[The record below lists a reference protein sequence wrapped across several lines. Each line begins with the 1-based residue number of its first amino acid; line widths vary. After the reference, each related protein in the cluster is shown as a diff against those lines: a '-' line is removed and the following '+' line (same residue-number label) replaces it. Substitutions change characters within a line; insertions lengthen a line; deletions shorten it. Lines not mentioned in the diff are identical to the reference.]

1 MGKRKE
7 PIAIV
12 GMACR
17 FPGGAS
23 SPEAF
28 WESLAK
34 GRDLVGRID
43 ERRWGTEYYYHPNPQ
58 TPGRSYTWSAGVLD
72 DIDRFDAAFFG
83 ISPREA
89 AEMDPQQRLLL
100 ELAWEA
106 LEDGAQV
113 PERLSG
119 SDCAVYIGISST
131 DYANSRID
139 DPGSGDAYAMTGG
152 TLSIAA
158 NRISYVFDLHGP
170 SMAVDTACSSSLVA
184 LHQACLGIWR
194 GGSASALAGGV
205 NILMTPFSF
214 IGFSKASM
222 LSPTGRCRAF
232 DAAGDGYV
240 RAEGGA
246 VVYLKP
252 LSRARRDGD
261 PVHALILG
269 SAVNSDGRT
278 RGLSMPNPDA
288 QEELLAS
295 AYADAGVD
303 PKKLVYVEAHGTGT
317 AAGDPQEARAIGR
330 VLAGGR
336 AAGDPLP
343 IGSVKTNLG
352 HLEPASGMAGLLKAV
367 LVLRHRAVPASLH
380 FRTPNPN
387 IPFEELNLRV
397 ATEYAELPDDG
408 VPATLGV
415 NSFGFG
421 GTNAHVVLGEHRGPA
436 PRTRS
441 SRRGAT
447 LPLVLSARSPRALS
461 DLASRY
467 REFLLAPEAPCPR
480 ETAANAARR
489 RQHHDHRLVVFGR
502 DAVELAGR
510 LEVFATEGRGADLVS
525 GQAIGGPARI
535 AFVFSGN
542 GSQWAGM
549 GRRLLGED
557 PHFRRAVREVDALV
571 RDQSGFSVIAELKAG
586 PEKSRLHLTEF
597 AQPALFALQVGL
609 IESFARRG
617 LRPDLVL
624 GHSVGEV
631 AAAFASGVFDL
642 PQATRVIHERSRA
655 QAPTRGRGRM
665 AALGLSP
672 GRAIEMVRPYGG
684 EVELAAVNSPSS
696 VTLCGP
702 LEALEELGRTC
713 KGESA
718 PHFRILDLDYAFH
731 SREMDPVRDG
741 LLAALEGLAPSS
753 AEVPFVSTVSGEV
766 LSGRALGARYW
777 WDNVRR
783 PVRFDKA
790 LATICGDG
798 PSIFLE
804 VGPHPIMQGY
814 LNENLRATGSKG
826 RALPVLRRDND
837 GVARVWEAIAAV
849 HVHGGRL
856 DFGRLFPGRTAPL
869 ALPAYPWQKESF
881 WYRSTD
887 EALGAQ
893 GERLDHPLLGY
904 PVRNAPGEWRCHID
918 SERLPWLADH
928 VVGGAA
934 VFPAAAFIEMALAA
948 SRLRFRGER
957 HIIENL
963 EIRVPLLLEAG
974 VTKTLRFRVEEDGA
988 FAISSRTRLDDSGW
1002 AHHASGKLEGAGY
1015 GDRTPRYEIDSGL
1028 SDAARA
1034 LEAVEHYRATEALGL
1049 HYGPAFQGL
1058 AQIRSDG
1065 DTAWARIRPAA
1076 DLPLGDLA
1084 RYCLHPCVLDPCLQ
1098 MLASMAAAAGRR
1110 DTLGFLP
1117 FKVGRLVFHEGGD
1130 EVRHCRAAI
1139 TRAGTRSIVAD
1150 FALVDARGSARV
1162 EIEEFRFRRMRLVR
1176 EDDTGPARYVFR
1188 TELRTRRS
1196 GRSGEVLP
1204 RPTDIAEHLVPKI
1217 TEQWFERSRSDYY
1230 DQVLPLFDALAAA
1243 FAYRALRAILGSRSR
1258 FTLPSL
1264 LAASRADAA
1273 HAPLLQRLVEMLEED
1288 GVAERQGAQWKL
1300 NGAPELAG
1308 PEEIWR
1314 LVLADF
1320 PACLPEAVTGGRAGL
1335 HLPEVLRGE
1344 RDASDVLASAKG
1356 VAVEE
1361 HLFEASPILWMSR
1374 YALGEA
1380 LAAVLVEWPAGRR
1393 LRILEIGAGA
1403 MGTSAELLSMV
1414 PPERCDYVF
1423 ASANR
1428 DLVSRAGAEFGGH
1441 RGFAAAEIDFGRD
1454 PSDQQLAPN
1463 DYDVVIAP
1471 WSLHAMPDLGM
1482 ALTVIRWLLA
1492 QDGLLL
1498 MIERAPER
1506 MNELMFGLDPEWWVR
1521 SLPPPA
1527 PPRGRL
1533 LGEDEWCT
1541 LLGKRGFADAVP
1553 LAEPVASADASSFL
1567 IVARNPE
1574 HDEVASDTS
1583 LPEPESWLVLADT
1596 TPVASHVVESLRSG
1610 GRRVIVAGA
1619 GTGFRRCEEDTFEL
1633 DPGCAGHWERL
1644 FRILDEDGVRIEE
1657 VVHMLGLV
1665 LEDLPAAAD
1674 VGTART
1680 RALSALHTARCI
1692 AGLDAPPRL
1701 WLATSGALPIDSDA
1715 LPPRHFPSQSV
1726 LAGVARVLANEHPEL
1741 RCRTIDIRCDA
1752 PSVAARLLME
1762 ELEDPDSED
1771 EVLVSA
1777 EARHAPRLERLR
1789 PGATDSGESPRIAKG
1804 RRALRLDFA
1813 TPGPLTNLGWHEVAR
1828 RAPGRGEIEI
1838 KVRATGLNFRDVMY
1852 AMGILS
1858 DEAVENGFA
1867 GATLGMECAGD
1878 VVAVGPDVT
1887 GFRIGDPVVC
1897 FAPACFA
1904 TYVTTGTTAVAHRP
1918 SGWTCE
1924 ESATIPSVFFTVYY
1938 ALHHLGDLSRGDKLL
1953 IHGAAGGVGMAAIQ
1967 YARYVGAEVFATA
1980 GSPRKR
1986 DFLRLLGIEH
1996 VLDSRSLVFADRIM
2010 EITGGEGVDVVL
2022 NSLSGAAMRRSLEVL
2037 KPFGR
2042 FLELGKRDFYEDA
2055 KVGLRPFRNNISYHG
2070 IDADQLLAERSDLAG
2085 TLFRAMMSLFEQGAF
2100 RPLVHQ
2106 TFPAR
2111 RVTEAFRCMQQSAHI
2126 GKIVLT
2132 YDGVERIEPARP
2144 APVRPAPLSLE
2155 GQASYLVTGG
2165 LGGFGLATASWL
2177 AEKGAG
2183 KLVLLGR
2190 SGASTPEAR
2199 AKVEEL
2205 RSGGAE
2211 VEIHEADVCDR
2222 AALEQVM
2229 EAIDRGNR
2237 PLRGVVHAAMV
2248 LDDALVIHQSA
2259 ERFGRSFDPKA
2270 LGAFNLHELTRA
2282 RTLDFFVLLSSVTT
2296 SFGNP
2301 GQSNYV
2307 AGNLY
2312 LESLALRRLALGLPA
2327 LAVGFGPIG
2336 DAGYLAR
2343 NERLRDTLEAR
2354 TGGAALS
2361 ASQALDHLEQL
2372 LREGR
2377 SGVAVANLDWR
2388 VLRRTLST
2396 VRTNRFA
2403 LLDPFTEEGGK
2414 GDDIHELLAGL
2425 SDAEVQ
2431 ETVTELLAEQ
2441 VAKVLRLPVER
2452 VERNASIYDLGMDS
2466 LMAVELHM
2474 AVEEHFHIH
2483 VPVMAVTEGASIAAL
2498 AGRIAG
2504 QLGSR
2509 AGVAAGGASAA
2520 SRVVEG
2526 LAARHGESLDDEEI
2540 EAFLAG
2546 MEARS

>member
-1 MGKRKE
+1 
-7 PIAIV
+7 
-12 GMACR
+12 MACR

-28 WESLAK
+28 WECLAE

-113 PERLSG
+113 PERLAG

-194 GGSASALAGGV
+194 GESASALAGGV

-252 LSRARRDGD
+252 LSQARRDGD

-295 AYADAGVD
+295 AYADAGVN
-303 PKKLVYVEAHGTGT
+303 PEELVYVEAHGTGT

-330 VLAGGR
+330 VLAGAR

-367 LVLRHRAVPASLH
+367 LMLRHRAVPASLH

-447 LPLVLSARSPRALS
+447 LPLVLSARSPGALS
-461 DLASRY
+461 ELASRY
-467 REFLLAPEAPCPR
+467 REFLLAPEAPCPL

-525 GQAIGGPARI
+525 GQAIGGSARI

-571 RDQSGFSVIAELKAG
+571 RDQAGFSVIAELKAG

-753 AEVPFVSTVSGEV
+753 AEVPFVSTVSGEM

-837 GVARVWEAIAAV
+837 GVVRVWEAIAAV

-856 DFGRLFPGRTAPL
+856 DFGRLFPGRIAPL

-928 VVGGAA
+928 AVGGAV

-957 HIIENL
+957 HVIENL

-1002 AHHASGKLEGAGY
+1002 AHHAGGKLEGAGY
-1015 GDRTPRYEIDSGL
+1015 GDRTPRYEIDAGL
-1028 SDAARA
+1028 SDATRA

-1049 HYGPAFQGL
+1049 RYGPAFQGL

-1065 DTAWARIRPAA
+1065 DTAWARIRSAA

-1084 RYCLHPCVLDPCLQ
+1084 RYRLHPCVLDPCLQ
-1098 MLASMAAAAGRR
+1098 MLASMAAAQGRR
-1110 DTLGFLP
+1110 DTFGFLP

-1139 TRAGTRSIVAD
+1139 TRVGMRSIVAD
-1150 FALVDARGSARV
+1150 FALMDARGSARV

-1196 GRSGEVLP
+1196 GRSGEFLP

-1314 LVLADF
+1314 LLLADF
-1320 PACLPEAVTGGRAGL
+1320 PACLPEAVAGGRAGL
-1335 HLPEVLRGE
+1335 HLPGVLRGE

-1361 HLFEASPILWMSR
+1361 HLFEASPILWMSS

-1380 LAAVLVEWPAGRR
+1380 LAAVLAEWPAGRR

-1423 ASANR
+1423 ASASR
-1428 DLVSRAGAEFGGH
+1428 DLVSRAGAEFGGQ
-1441 RGFAAAEIDFGRD
+1441 RGFAAVEIDFGRD
-1454 PSDQQLAPN
+1454 PSDQQLVPN

-1471 WSLHAMPDLGM
+1471 WSLHAMPDMGM
-1482 ALTVIRWLLA
+1482 ALTVIRWLMA

-1506 MNELMFGLDPEWWVR
+1506 MNELIFGLDPEWWVR

-1619 GTGFRRCEEDTFEL
+1619 ATGFRRCEEDAFEL

-1674 VGTART
+1674 VGTARM
-1680 RALSALHTARCI
+1680 RALSALHTARRI

-1701 WLATSGALPIDSDA
+1701 WLVTSGALPIDSDA

-1741 RCRTIDIRCDA
+1741 RCRTIDLRCEA
-1752 PSVAARLLME
+1752 YSVAARLLME
-1762 ELEDPDSED
+1762 ELEDPDGED

-1777 EARHAPRLERLR
+1777 QARHAPRLERLR
-1789 PGATDSGESPRIAKG
+1789 PGTPGSEESPRIVKG

-1904 TYVTTGTTAVAHRP
+1904 THVTTGTTAVAHRP
-1918 SGWTCE
+1918 SGWTFE
-1924 ESATIPSVFFTVYY
+1924 EAATIPSVFFTVYY

-1980 GSPRKR
+1980 GSPQKR

-1996 VLDSRSLVFADRIM
+1996 VLDSRSLVFADQIM

-2022 NSLSGAAMRRSLEVL
+2022 NSLSGPAMRRSLEVL

-2100 RPLVHQ
+2100 RPLVHR

-2132 YDGVERIEPARP
+2132 YDDVERIEPARP
-2144 APVRPAPLSLE
+2144 APARPAPLSLDR
-2155 GQASYLVTGG
+2155 QASYLVTGG

-2177 AEKGAG
+2177 ADQGAG

-2190 SGASTPEAR
+2190 SGASTPDAR

-2205 RSGGAE
+2205 RAGGTE
-2211 VEIHEADVCDR
+2211 VEIHQADVCDR

-2259 ERFGRSFDPKA
+2259 ESFNRSFDPKA

-2282 RTLDFFVLLSSVTT
+2282 RALDFFVLLSSVTT

-2343 NERLRDTLEAR
+2343 NERLRDTLEVR

-2361 ASQALDHLEQL
+2361 ASQALEHLGRL
-2372 LREGR
+2372 MREGR

-2388 VLRRTLST
+2388 VLRRTLCT

-2414 GDDIHELLAGL
+2414 GDDLHELLAGL

-2509 AGVAAGGASAA
+2509 AAAAAGEANAA

>member
-1 MGKRKE
+1 M
-7 PIAIV
+7 
-12 GMACR
+12 
-17 FPGGAS
+17 
-23 SPEAF
+23 
-28 WESLAK
+28 
-34 GRDLVGRID
+34 
-43 ERRWGTEYYYHPNPQ
+43 
-58 TPGRSYTWSAGVLD
+58 
-72 DIDRFDAAFFG
+72 
-83 ISPREA
+83 
-89 AEMDPQQRLLL
+89 
-100 ELAWEA
+100 
-106 LEDGAQV
+106 
-113 PERLSG
+113 
-119 SDCAVYIGISST
+119 
-131 DYANSRID
+131 
-139 DPGSGDAYAMTGG
+139 
-152 TLSIAA
+152 
-158 NRISYVFDLHGP
+158 
-170 SMAVDTACSSSLVA
+170 
-184 LHQACLGIWR
+184 
-194 GGSASALAGGV
+194 
-205 NILMTPFSF
+205 
-214 IGFSKASM
+214 
-222 LSPTGRCRAF
+222 
-232 DAAGDGYV
+232 
-240 RAEGGA
+240 
-246 VVYLKP
+246 
-252 LSRARRDGD
+252 
-261 PVHALILG
+261 
-269 SAVNSDGRT
+269 
-278 RGLSMPNPDA
+278 
-288 QEELLAS
+288 
-295 AYADAGVD
+295 
-303 PKKLVYVEAHGTGT
+303 
-317 AAGDPQEARAIGR
+317 
-330 VLAGGR
+330 
-336 AAGDPLP
+336 
-343 IGSVKTNLG
+343 
-352 HLEPASGMAGLLKAV
+352 
-367 LVLRHRAVPASLH
+367 
-380 FRTPNPN
+380 
-387 IPFEELNLRV
+387 
-397 ATEYAELPDDG
+397 
-408 VPATLGV
+408 
-415 NSFGFG
+415 
-421 GTNAHVVLGEHRGPA
+421 
-436 PRTRS
+436 
-441 SRRGAT
+441 
-447 LPLVLSARSPRALS
+447 
-461 DLASRY
+461 
-467 REFLLAPEAPCPR
+467 
-480 ETAANAARR
+480 
-489 RQHHDHRLVVFGR
+489 
-502 DAVELAGR
+502 
-510 LEVFATEGRGADLVS
+510 
-525 GQAIGGPARI
+525 
-535 AFVFSGN
+535 
-542 GSQWAGM
+542 
-549 GRRLLGED
+549 
-557 PHFRRAVREVDALV
+557 
-571 RDQSGFSVIAELKAG
+571 
-586 PEKSRLHLTEF
+586 
-597 AQPALFALQVGL
+597 
-609 IESFARRG
+609 
-617 LRPDLVL
+617 L

-753 AEVPFVSTVSGEV
+753 AEVPFVSTVSGEM

-1002 AHHASGKLEGAGY
+1002 AHHAGGKLEGAGY

-1380 LAAVLVEWPAGRR
+1380 LAAVLAEWPAGRR

-1454 PSDQQLAPN
+1454 PSDQQARPQRLRRGDRPLVVARDARSGHGAHGDSLAAGAGRPAA
-1463 DYDVVIAP
+1463 DDR
-1471 WSLHAMPDLGM
+1471 
-1482 ALTVIRWLLA
+1482 TR
-1492 QDGLLL
+1492 
-1498 MIERAPER
+1498 PER

-1533 LGEDEWCT
+1533 LG
-1541 LLGKRGFADAVP
+1541 
-1553 LAEPVASADASSFL
+1553 
-1567 IVARNPE
+1567 
-1574 HDEVASDTS
+1574 
-1583 LPEPESWLVLADT
+1583 
-1596 TPVASHVVESLRSG
+1596 G
-1610 GRRVIVAGA
+1610 GRVVYAAREAGFCRCGAARGA
-1619 GTGFRRCEEDTFEL
+1619 GGERRCEQLSDRRPE
-1633 DPGCAGHWERL
+1633 PGARRGRQRHVPSRAG
-1644 FRILDEDGVRIEE
+1644 
-1657 VVHMLGLV
+1657 
-1665 LEDLPAAAD
+1665 
-1674 VGTART
+1674 
-1680 RALSALHTARCI
+1680 
-1692 AGLDAPPRL
+1692 
-1701 WLATSGALPIDSDA
+1701 
-1715 LPPRHFPSQSV
+1715 V
-1726 LAGVARVLANEHPEL
+1726 LAGARRYHTRRFARRRIAALRRTTGDRRRRRDRVPALRRGYLRARSRVCRPLGTPVPHSGRRRSAHRGSGPHAGPRPRRPSRRGRCRDRQDASALGPAHRALHRRPRCASAPVAGHERRPSDRL
-1741 RCRTIDIRCDA
+1741 RCASA
-1752 PSVAARLLME
+1752 PALSLAERARR
-1762 ELEDPDSED
+1762 S
-1771 EVLVSA
+1771 
-1777 EARHAPRLERLR
+1777 R
-1789 PGATDSGESPRIAKG
+1789 PGTGERTPRASLPHHRHSLRCAFRRGAPLDGGARGPRQRGRSAGERRSPSRPASRAPASGCHRLGESPRIAKG

-2010 EITGGEGVDVVL
+2010 EITG
-2022 NSLSGAAMRRSLEVL
+2022 
-2037 KPFGR
+2037 
-2042 FLELGKRDFYEDA
+2042 
-2055 KVGLRPFRNNISYHG
+2055 
-2070 IDADQLLAERSDLAG
+2070 
-2085 TLFRAMMSLFEQGAF
+2085 
-2100 RPLVHQ
+2100 
-2106 TFPAR
+2106 
-2111 RVTEAFRCMQQSAHI
+2111 
-2126 GKIVLT
+2126 
-2132 YDGVERIEPARP
+2132 
-2144 APVRPAPLSLE
+2144 
-2155 GQASYLVTGG
+2155 
-2165 LGGFGLATASWL
+2165 
-2177 AEKGAG
+2177 EK
-2183 KLVLLGR
+2183 
-2190 SGASTPEAR
+2190 ASTW
-2199 AKVEEL
+2199 
-2205 RSGGAE
+2205 
-2211 VEIHEADVCDR
+2211 C
-2222 AALEQVM
+2222 
-2229 EAIDRGNR
+2229 
-2237 PLRGVVHAAMV
+2237 
-2248 LDDALVIHQSA
+2248 
-2259 ERFGRSFDPKA
+2259 
-2270 LGAFNLHELTRA
+2270 
-2282 RTLDFFVLLSSVTT
+2282 
-2296 SFGNP
+2296 
-2301 GQSNYV
+2301 
-2307 AGNLY
+2307 
-2312 LESLALRRLALGLPA
+2312 
-2327 LAVGFGPIG
+2327 
-2336 DAGYLAR
+2336 
-2343 NERLRDTLEAR
+2343 
-2354 TGGAALS
+2354 
-2361 ASQALDHLEQL
+2361 
-2372 LREGR
+2372 
-2377 SGVAVANLDWR
+2377 
-2388 VLRRTLST
+2388 
-2396 VRTNRFA
+2396 
-2403 LLDPFTEEGGK
+2403 
-2414 GDDIHELLAGL
+2414 
-2425 SDAEVQ
+2425 
-2431 ETVTELLAEQ
+2431 
-2441 VAKVLRLPVER
+2441 
-2452 VERNASIYDLGMDS
+2452 
-2466 LMAVELHM
+2466 
-2474 AVEEHFHIH
+2474 
-2483 VPVMAVTEGASIAAL
+2483 
-2498 AGRIAG
+2498 
-2504 QLGSR
+2504 
-2509 AGVAAGGASAA
+2509 
-2520 SRVVEG
+2520 
-2526 LAARHGESLDDEEI
+2526 
-2540 EAFLAG
+2540 
-2546 MEARS
+2546 